1 MTISFF
7 RVLSFG
13 FCLSFYLIPLSGF
26 SQAPAADAAGAAEP
40 VQYVLE
46 DIQGSQVQVLEA
58 GADGWAAGEEG
69 EVLEPGDEVKVG
81 EGSEAT
87 LTLQSDTSVHLD
99 AGTDLTVAQIAANHQ
114 GGFLSRL
121 KVKAGRILAD
131 VRKNLEDSQS
141 SFEVEANGVICGV
154 RGTAFEVEANGDD
167 VQTLT
172 HEGTVEVK
180 SGNQDNLVKAGNAF
194 SFRRGRFMAQ
204 RLLDRDEIGRFQK
217 WRAFRAKVFEKHRL
231 RLENIH
237 KGIRRAWVRRALRR
251 HHRRQEFLN
260 RR

>member
-1 MTISFF
+1 MRTSPSNI
-7 RVLSFG
+7 LGFG
-13 FCLSFYLIPLSGF
+13 FCLSFFLIPLTGF
-26 SQAPAADAAGAAEP
+26 SQAPAADATVAAEP

-46 DIQGSQVQVLEA
+46 DIQGSNVQVLET
-58 GADGWAAGEEG
+58 GTDQWAAGEEG
-69 EVLEPGDEVKVG
+69 EVLESGDEIKVG
-81 EGSEAT
+81 DGSEAT
-87 LTLQSDTSVHLD
+87 LTLQADTSVHLD
-99 AGTDLTVAQIAANHQ
+99 AGTDLTVAQIDDNHQ

-121 KVKAGRILAD
+121 KITAGRILAD
-131 VRKNLEDSQS
+131 VRKNLQDSQS
-141 SFEVEANGVICGV
+141 SFEVDANGVICGV

-180 SGNQDNLVKAGNAF
+180 NGSQDNLVHEGNAF
-194 SFRRGRFMAQ
+194 SFRHGRFMAQ

-217 WRAFRAKVFEKHRL
+217 WRAFRAHVFEKRRL
-231 RLENIH
+231 RFENIH
-237 KGIRRAWVRRALRR
+237 KGLRRAWVRRALRR